1 MKILLILVSGML
13 ILVSGMLMLTA
24 HGLVQAKKAL
34 ATQDRIQE
42 LRQAEWLK
50 QESKLLAK
58 ISALQ
63 AENNEL
69 RRELDGRRK

>member
-1 MKILLILVSGML
+1 MKILLIV
-13 ILVSGMLMLTA
+13 VSGMLMVMT

-34 ATQDRIQE
+34 ATQASIQE

-63 AENNEL
+63 AENKEL
-69 RRELDGRRK
+69 RRELDRRRK

>member
-1 MKILLILVSGML
+1 MKIIIPLLLIV
-13 ILVSGMLMLTA
+13 VSGMLMLTT

-34 ATQDRIQE
+34 AAQAHIQE

-58 ISALQ
+58 VSALQ
-63 AENNEL
+63 AENMEL

>member
-1 MKILLILVSGML
+1 MKIIIPLLLIF
-13 ILVSGMLMLTA
+13 VSGMLMLTA

-58 ISALQ
+58 VSALQ

-69 RRELDGRRK
+69 RRELDRRRK

>member
-1 MKILLILVSGML
+1 MKILL

-24 HGLVQAKKAL
+24 HGLVQTKKAL

>member
-1 MKILLILVSGML
+1 MKILL

-34 ATQDRIQE
+34 ATQARIQE

-69 RRELDGRRK
+69 RRELDRRRK